1 VATVILPPT
10 GGGGDGI
17 AAPTTRRPGRLARLG
32 VFTRRNPTLVIGLT
46 ILALLVA
53 ASVAAPL
60 LAPVDPI
67 AINVIERLR
76 APAEAHPFGTDMM
89 GRSVFS
95 RTIYGGRISLV
106 VGLTVALLA
115 TAIGLVIGLLAGYL
129 NWFDTVVMRVMDG
142 LMAIPAILL
151 AIALMAL
158 AGSSIRNIII
168 AITVPEIPRVTR
180 LVRGIVLSVREQP
193 FVEAAVAA
201 GTRSGRIVR
210 RHILPMTTTP
220 LIVQA
225 TYICASAI
233 ISEAYLSFL
242 GAGTPPEIPSWGN
255 IVAEGRAF
263 FTVAPWVVLLP
274 SAFLALTVLAVN
286 VLGDGLR
293 DTLDP
298 RMARRM

>member
-1 VATVILPPT
+1 VATVPVPPASGLT
-10 GGGGDGI
+10 
-17 AAPTTRRPGRLARLG
+17 LARRQERLG
-32 VFTRRNPTLVIGLT
+32 RAIVFVRRNPTFVLGI
-46 ILALLVA
+46 ALLGLIA
-53 ASVAAPL
+53 ISAIAAPL
-60 LAPVDPI
+60 LATKDPI
-67 AINVIERLR
+67 AISVMDRLK
-76 APAEAHPFGTDMM
+76 APSDEHWLGTDMM
-89 GRSVFS
+89 GRSVWS
-95 RTIYGGRISLV
+95 RVVHGGRISLL
-106 VGLTVALLA
+106 VGLSVAFLA
-115 TAIGLVIGLLAGYL
+115 TLIGLTIGLLAGYL
-129 NWFDTVVMRVMDG
+129 AWFDTVVMRIMDG

-168 AITVPEIPRVTR
+168 AITIPEIPRVTR
-180 LVRGIVLSVREQP
+180 LVRSIVLSVREEA

-201 GTRSGRIVR
+201 GTRTVTLVR
-210 RHILPMTTTP
+210 RHILPMTITP
-220 LIVQA
+220 LVVQA

-255 IVAEGRAF
+255 IVAEGRTF
-263 FTVAPWVVLLP
+263 FTIAPWVVLFP
-274 SAFLALTVLAVN
+274 SIFLALTVLSVN

>member
-1 VATVILPPT
+1 MATVLLPPT
-10 GGGGDGI
+10 GGDGL
-17 AAPTTRRPGRLARLG
+17 AAPTGRRPGHLARLG

-46 ILALLVA
+46 ILALLA
-53 ASVAAPL
+53 AVSVAAPL

-76 APAEAHPFGTDMM
+76 APAEAYPFGTDMM

-115 TAIGLVIGLLAGYL
+115 TGIGLVIGLLAGYL
-129 NWFDTVVMRVMDG
+129 DWFDTVVMRVMDG

-193 FVEAAVAA
+193 FVEAAVAT

-263 FTVAPWVVLLP
+263 FTVAPWVVLFP
-274 SAFLALTVLAVN
+274 SAFLAVTVLAVN